1 MKNEY
6 VSNLKVLWISEKNG
20 NGICIDNSGNECY
33 IDSSIEGFEQL
44 RRKDNVS
51 GTVYRLLPD
60 GILCVKN
67 LNTKYNSSAVIKN
80 Y

>member
-44 RRKDNVS
+44 RRKDAIAGV
-51 GTVYRLLPD
+51 VYRLSPD
-60 GILCVKN
+60 NILCVKSIN
-67 LNTKYNSSAVIKN
+67 KHFKTREVIKG
-80 Y
+80 